1 MKAKKRQKWRH
12 DEWVGSG
19 FQSVHQ
25 RYLDHTL
32 HVHFVWHTCNL
43 KFANHISTF
52 IFSVEYGLEH
62 ILRVINN
69 FVLCWKLCDTLITLN
84 LIDIYERFRL
94 SIHNQT
100 STYAARVIS
109 PQIWHCSTLL
119 TTGPATGRC
128 VFLSNKARVVSGS

>member
-1 MKAKKRQKWRH
+1 MTSR
-12 DEWVGSG
+12 WVGW
-19 FQSVHQ
+19 Q
-25 RYLDHTL
+25 RFSKCTSKILRPYITRTL
-32 HVHFVWHTCNL
+32 CLTHVQFEIR
-43 KFANHISTF
+43 KSYFYIY
-52 IFSVEYGLEH
+52 ISVEYGLEH

-100 STYAARVIS
+100 STYVARVIS